1 MIYTT
6 TYHLTLSLARI
17 LFQLH
22 HGNDTTRGRLRQ
34 PRAVSLAA
42 ELYTAQDIFGC
53 NLMFDARGLLRLM
66 PLRAG
71 SPPLLV
77 SDNVHVIFNAANINP
92 TT

>member
-22 HGNDTTRGRLRQ
+22 HGNDTTRARLRQ

-42 ELYTAQDIFGC
+42 VLYSAHDIFGY
-53 NLMFDARGLLRLM
+53 NLMFGARGLLRLM
-66 PLRAG
+66 SRRAG
-71 SPPLLV
+71 SPLLLV
-77 SDNVHVIFNAANINP
+77 FDNVHVIFNAANIYP